1 MTMQTIAVIGA
12 GPGVGR
18 AVAER
23 FGRGGYQVALLARDT
38 TNLNGVADYL
48 AERGVTARTYRADVL
63 DRSDLAGTLATIGA
77 EFGPIDVLE
86 YSPVPPVGSMRRP
99 RDIDADNELFHL
111 DFAVLGAVAA
121 VQAVLPGMIA
131 RRHGSLLFTTAPSA
145 ERPMQM
151 TGSFGVAGGAL
162 LNYVR
167 LLHDDLAADNVYVGA
182 VSVAGIVTH
191 DQLDEQHLA
200 NFPPGIPRVPAAD
213 VAELHWHL
221 HTTHDRV
228 LASAGNVDAF
238 FRVPGMA

>member
-182 VSVAGIVTH
+182 VWAAEP
-191 DQLDEQHLA
+191 DQTLRSTPSTASRRTLCGQNPLSLRRQSPTFSA
-200 NFPPGIPRVPAAD
+200 APSGWPAPAI
-213 VAELHWHL
+213 
-221 HTTHDRV
+221 R
-228 LASAGNVDAF
+228 
-238 FRVPGMA
+238 R